1 METFKIKARLLKE
14 EILSSVLNNYEGLVD
29 TNEEAAAPN

>member
-14 EILSSVLNNYEGLVD
+14 EILSYILNNYEALVD
-29 TNEEAAAPN
+29 TDEEAAAPN